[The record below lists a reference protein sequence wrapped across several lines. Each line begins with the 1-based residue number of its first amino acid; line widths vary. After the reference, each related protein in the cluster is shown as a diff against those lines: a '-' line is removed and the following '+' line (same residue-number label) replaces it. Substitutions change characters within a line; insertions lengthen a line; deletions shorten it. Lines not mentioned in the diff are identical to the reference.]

1 MKSNVISRKVYLVSD
16 TDEILSLMNSIAYE
30 GWKKINKYTI
40 RFNKG
45 NKRNN
50 IKSILGEQKRQE

>member
-1 MKSNVISRKVYLVSD
+1 MKSDVISRKVYLVSD
-16 TDEILSLMNSIAYE
+16 TDEILSLMKSIAYE

-40 RFNKG
+40 RFNKE

-50 IKSILGEQKRQE
+50 IKSILGE